1 MAGFANQMK
10 AWERKTER
18 KMDLAVRKI
27 ALKIFAQIVLKSP
40 VDSGRFRSNW
50 QVSIGSV
57 PSGTQEGNVF
67 PQGDAVDVKGP
78 IYYAK
83 LSGGEA
89 ALFGANAG
97 DTIYFA
103 NNLPY
108 ARRLEEGGYPDGPKV
123 ENGRS
128 SQAPNGMVALT
139 IQEFQSIV
147 SAIGIEL
154 SIQ

>member
-1 MAGFANQMK
+1 MAGFADQVRGF
-10 AWERKTER
+10 ERKTAR

-27 ALKIFAQIVLKSP
+27 ALEMFRKIILKSP
-40 VDSGRFRSNW
+40 VDTGRFRGNW
-50 QVSIGSV
+50 QIAIGSV
-57 PSGTQEGNVF
+57 PEGTLELDDKTGT
-67 PQGDAVDVKGP
+67 ATIAKG
-78 IYYAK
+78 
-83 LSGGEA
+83 A
-89 ALFGANAG
+89 ATALGINAG

-108 ARRLEEGGYPDGPKV
+108 ARRLEEGY
-123 ENGRS
+123 S
-128 SQAPNGMVALT
+128 QQAPNGMVALT

>member
-1 MAGFANQMK
+1 MGQFANQMQG
-10 AWERKTER
+10 WVQKTMA
-18 KMDLAVRKI
+18 KSDLAVRMI
-27 ALKIFAQIVLKSP
+27 ALRMFTRIILKSP
-40 VDSGRFRSNW
+40 VDTGRFRGNW
-50 QVSIGSV
+50 QLAIGSV
-57 PSGTQEGNVF
+57 PEGTLELDDKTGT
-67 PQGDAVDVKGP
+67 ATIAKG
-78 IYYAK
+78 
-83 LSGGEA
+83 A
-89 ALFGANAG
+89 ATALGINAG

-139 IQEFQSIV
+139 IQEFQSVV
-147 SAIGIEL
+147 SRIGIEL

>member
-1 MAGFANQMK
+1 MAGFADQVK

-18 KMDLAVRKI
+18 KMNLAVRKI
-27 ALKIFAQIVLKSP
+27 ALEMFRRIILKSP
-40 VDSGRFRSNW
+40 VDTGRFRGNW
-50 QVSIGSV
+50 QLAIGSV
-57 PSGTQEGNVF
+57 PEGTLELDDKTGT
-67 PQGDAVDVKGP
+67 ATIAKG
-78 IYYAK
+78 
-83 LSGGEA
+83 A
-89 ALFGANAG
+89 ATVMGINAG

-108 ARRLEEGGYPDGPKV
+108 ARRLEEGGYMAGPKV
-123 ENGRS
+123 VNGHS

-147 SAIGIEL
+147 SRIGIEL

>member
-1 MAGFANQMK
+1 MAGFADQVK

-18 KMDLAVRKI
+18 KMDLAVRRI
-27 ALKIFAQIVLKSP
+27 ALEMFRRIILKSP
-40 VDSGRFRSNW
+40 VDTGRFRGNW
-50 QVSIGSV
+50 QLAIGSV
-57 PSGTQEGNVF
+57 PEGTLELDDKTGT
-67 PQGDAVDVKGP
+67 ATIAKG
-78 IYYAK
+78 
-83 LSGGEA
+83 A
-89 ALFGANAG
+89 ATVMGINAG

>member
-27 ALKIFAQIVLKSP
+27 ALEMFRRIILKSP
-40 VDSGRFRSNW
+40 VDTGRFRGNW
-50 QVSIGSV
+50 QLAIGSV
-57 PSGTQEGNVF
+57 PEGTLELDDKTGT
-67 PQGDAVDVKGP
+67 ATIAKG
-78 IYYAK
+78 
-83 LSGGEA
+83 A
-89 ALFGANAG
+89 ATVMGINAG

-139 IQEFQSIV
+139 VQEFQSVV
-147 SAIGIEL
+147 SRIGIEL

>member
-27 ALKIFAQIVLKSP
+27 ALEMFRKIILKSP
-40 VDSGRFRSNW
+40 VDTGRFRGNW
-50 QVSIGSV
+50 QLAIGSV
-57 PSGTQEGNVF
+57 PEGTLELDDKTGT
-67 PQGDAVDVKGP
+67 ATIAKG
-78 IYYAK
+78 
-83 LSGGEA
+83 A
-89 ALFGANAG
+89 ATVMGINAG

-108 ARRLEEGGYPDGPKV
+108 ARRLEEGY
-123 ENGRS
+123 S
-128 SQAPNGMVALT
+128 QQAPAGMVALT

-147 SAIGIEL
+147 SLIGIEL

>member
-27 ALKIFAQIVLKSP
+27 ALEMFRKIILKSP
-40 VDSGRFRSNW
+40 VDTGRFRGNW
-50 QVSIGSV
+50 QLAIGSV
-57 PSGTQEGNVF
+57 PEGTLELDDKTGT
-67 PQGDAVDVKGP
+67 ATIAKG
-78 IYYAK
+78 
-83 LSGGEA
+83 A
-89 ALFGANAG
+89 ATVMGINAG

-108 ARRLEEGGYPDGPKV
+108 ARRLEEGY
-123 ENGRS
+123 S
-128 SQAPNGMVALT
+128 QQAPAGMVALT

>member
-27 ALKIFAQIVLKSP
+27 ALEMFRRIILKSP
-40 VDSGRFRSNW
+40 VDTGRFRGNW
-50 QVSIGSV
+50 QLAIGSV
-57 PSGTQEGNVF
+57 PEGTLELDDKTGT
-67 PQGDAVDVKGP
+67 ATIAKG
-78 IYYAK
+78 
-83 LSGGEA
+83 A
-89 ALFGANAG
+89 ATALGFNAG
-97 DTIYFA
+97 ETIFFA

-108 ARRLEEGGYPDGPKV
+108 ARRLEEGY
-123 ENGRS
+123 S
-128 SQAPNGMVALT
+128 QQAPAGMVALT
-139 IQEFQSIV
+139 VQQFQSIV

>member
-27 ALKIFAQIVLKSP
+27 ALEMFRRIILKSP
-40 VDSGRFRSNW
+40 VDTGRFRGNW
-50 QVSIGSV
+50 QLAIGSV
-57 PSGTQEGNVF
+57 PEGTLELDDKTGT
-67 PQGDAVDVKGP
+67 ATIAKG
-78 IYYAK
+78 
-83 LSGGEA
+83 A
-89 ALFGANAG
+89 ATALGFNAG
-97 DTIYFA
+97 ETIFFA

-139 IQEFQSIV
+139 IQEFQSVV
-147 SAIGIEL
+147 SRIGIEL

>member
-27 ALKIFAQIVLKSP
+27 ALEMFRKIILKSP
-40 VDSGRFRSNW
+40 VDTGRFRGNW
-50 QVSIGSV
+50 QLAIGSV
-57 PSGTQEGNVF
+57 PEGTLELDDKTGT
-67 PQGDAVDVKGP
+67 ATIAKG
-78 IYYAK
+78 
-83 LSGGEA
+83 A
-89 ALFGANAG
+89 ATVMGINAG
-97 DTIYFA
+97 DTLYFA

-108 ARRLEEGGYPDGPKV
+108 ARRLEEGGYMAGPKV
-123 ENGRS
+123 VNGHS

>member
-1 MAGFANQMK
+1 MGSFANQVK

-27 ALKIFAQIVLKSP
+27 ALEMFRRIILKSP
-40 VDSGRFRSNW
+40 VLSGRFRGNW
-50 QVSIGSV
+50 QLAIGSV
-57 PSGTQEGNVF
+57 PEGTLELDDKTG
-67 PQGDAVDVKGP
+67 AATIAKG
-78 IYYAK
+78 
-83 LSGGEA
+83 A
-89 ALFGANAG
+89 ATALGINAG

-108 ARRLEEGGYPDGPKV
+108 ARRLEEGY
-123 ENGRS
+123 S
-128 SQAPNGMVALT
+128 QQAPNGMVALT

>member
-27 ALKIFAQIVLKSP
+27 ALEMFRKIILKSP
-40 VDSGRFRSNW
+40 VDTGRFRGNW
-50 QVSIGSV
+50 QLAIGSV
-57 PSGTQEGNVF
+57 PEGTLELDDKTGT
-67 PQGDAVDVKGP
+67 ATIAKG
-78 IYYAK
+78 
-83 LSGGEA
+83 A
-89 ALFGANAG
+89 ATVMGINAG

-108 ARRLEEGGYPDGPKV
+108 ARRLEEGY
-123 ENGRS
+123 S
-128 SQAPNGMVALT
+128 QQAPAGMVALT
-139 IQEFQSIV
+139 IQEFQSVV
-147 SAIGIEL
+147 SRIGIEL

>member
-1 MAGFANQMK
+1 MAGFADQVK

-27 ALKIFAQIVLKSP
+27 ALEMFRKIILKSP
-40 VDSGRFRSNW
+40 VDTGRFRSNW

-57 PSGTQEGNVF
+57 PTGTQDGETF

-89 ALFGANAG
+89 TLFGANAG

-147 SAIGIEL
+147 SRIGIEL

>member
-27 ALKIFAQIVLKSP
+27 ALEMFRKIILKSP
-40 VDSGRFRSNW
+40 VDTGRFRGNW
-50 QVSIGSV
+50 QLAIGSV
-57 PSGTQEGNVF
+57 PEGTLELDDKTGT
-67 PQGDAVDVKGP
+67 ATIAKG
-78 IYYAK
+78 
-83 LSGGEA
+83 A
-89 ALFGANAG
+89 ATVMGINAG

-139 IQEFQSIV
+139 VQEFQSVV
-147 SAIGIEL
+147 SRIGIEL